1 MLSRWAVRSSVTRVA
16 PPPLAALTVTIGNV
30 TIRNMPKGVRRTRAV
45 VVQAARGA
53 PRWVA
58 PGGAGAAGVAQPSA
72 IVDAGAP
79 TKPGS
84 AADDRDAR
92 RAARRAE
99 LVDAAIAVV
108 RRDGPGA
115 SMDRMA
121 AEAGVTKPILY
132 RHFGDRAGLVAAI
145 AEHAFALVSGALD
158 RALAADATP
167 RELVTATIDAY
178 LSFIESDADLYR
190 FLVHRTISETA
201 DPSAVL
207 NDYLWR
213 VGRRIALVLGEGLRA
228 AGLDSGPAEPW
239 AFALVGMVHATGD
252 WWLERGTLPRSRVT
266 QYLTTLACDGL
277 PNLDAA
283 GTTGTWLAAEDA
295 ARAGGDTS
303 PGTLHTAVVPT
314 PRRQR
319 RRPEPRDDPR
329 DDRAAG
335 STVAPMRRRSS

>member
-1 MLSRWAVRSSVTRVA
+1 
-16 PPPLAALTVTIGNV
+16 
-30 TIRNMPKGVRRTRAV
+30 MPKGVRRTRAAA
-45 VVQAARGA
+45 VQAARAVPRWTVSGGTGSQGVTQSSTAADTGA
-53 PRWVA
+53 PAR
-58 PGGAGAAGVAQPSA
+58 S
-72 IVDAGAP
+72 
-79 TKPGS
+79 GS

-132 RHFGDRAGLVAAI
+132 RNFGDRAGLVAAI
-145 AEHAFALVSGALD
+145 AEHAFALVSDALD
-158 RALAADATP
+158 RALAADSTP
-167 RELVTATIDAY
+167 RELVAATIDAY
-178 LSFIESDADLYR
+178 LSFIESDAQLYR

-201 DPSAVL
+201 DPGAVL

-252 WWLERGTLPRSRVT
+252 WWLERGTMPRSRVT

-283 GTTGTWLAAEDA
+283 GSTGTWLAAEDA
-295 ARAGGDTS
+295 APAGGDASAST
-303 PGTLHTAVVPT
+303 PGTAAPTA
-314 PRRQR
+314 RRQR
-319 RRPEPRDDPR
+319 RHPDPR
-329 DDRAAG
+329 DDRAADA
-335 STVAPMRRRSS
+335 TVAPLRRRSS